1 MFDSQKKY
9 VDQQGDRARVVSAL
23 PWVARL
29 GLFAGA
35 VLAVVIAYLT
45 LTPVPEA
52 AELEF
57 RGIDKIYHMIAF
69 AALVF
74 PVIATGPHRWIWM
87 VPLAIAFGG
96 AIELIQPYFDR
107 EANWLDFVANGV
119 GVAIGVWSGRVA
131 HRWLEA
137 WIARPR
143 P

>member
-1 MFDSQKKY
+1 MFDSQKKL
-9 VDQQGDRARVVSAL
+9 VEQQGDRARVVSAL

-29 GLFAGA
+29 GLLAGA

-52 AELEF
+52 AELEV

-96 AIELIQPYFDR
+96 AIELIQPYFNR
-107 EANWLDFVANGV
+107 EASWLDFVANAV
-119 GVAIGVWSGRVA
+119 GVAVGVWSGRVA
-131 HRWLEA
+131 HRWLEV

-143 P
+143 R